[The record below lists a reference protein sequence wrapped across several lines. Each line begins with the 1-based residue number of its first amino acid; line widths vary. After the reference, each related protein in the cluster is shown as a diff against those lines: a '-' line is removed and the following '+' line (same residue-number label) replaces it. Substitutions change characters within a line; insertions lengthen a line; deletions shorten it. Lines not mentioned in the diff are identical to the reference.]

1 VTKHPTAPGP
11 NPFVPTAGPIEQP
24 EEIETDPI
32 LGSALTQEGLGAPRL
47 ARDVAPA
54 RIAPESPRVTSDTVW
69 LLGASGGVGASTL
82 AALAGETVIDG
93 GVHTPPWQ
101 APVFVVAATHPAGLD
116 AAAELARANAR
127 GDITYDL
134 RGLILVHDRPKIS
147 KASIQL
153 ARSVAG
159 VYPRTMTVPYMPAWR
174 EPGIPEVG
182 NNVRVR
188 FVLAALAPKRK
199 KQS

>member
-1 VTKHPTAPGP
+1 MT
-11 NPFVPTAGPIEQP
+11 NPFVPTIAPVESI
-24 EEIETDPI
+24 EEIEPDPI
-32 LGSALTQEGLGAPRL
+32 LGDAIEQQGLGAPRM

-54 RIAPESPRVTSDTVW
+54 ATAPESPRVTSETIW

-82 AALAGETVIDG
+82 AALAGEHVIDG
-93 GVHTPPWQ
+93 GVHTAPWQ
-101 APVFVVAATHPAGLD
+101 APVFVVAATHPAGLE

-127 GDITYDL
+127 GDVAYEV

-159 VYPRTMTVPYMPAWR
+159 VYPRTMTIPFIPAWR
-174 EPGIPEVG
+174 EPGTPQVG

-188 FVLAALAPKRK
+188 HVLAALSPKRK